1 MVCNFCM
8 YIGGVERSQDY
19 AKRFDNLNNHSHN
32 YLRITR
38 ILKCMGEFGLE
49 HFKVPLIKH
58 LLHEAIIERTLLN
71 ALNSCVNYWIAVVKD
86 DKQREELY
94 KHAKELVEQANQETK
109 P

>member
-1 MVCNFCM
+1 M
-8 YIGGVERSQDY
+8 YIGDVERSQGY
-19 AKRFDNLNNHSHN
+19 AERFDNLNYSSHN

-38 ILKCMGEFGLE
+38 ILKCLGEFGFE
-49 HFKVPLIKH
+49 HFKFPLIKH

-94 KHAKELVEQANQETK
+94 KYAKELVEQANQETK
-109 P
+109 PR